1 MRNKNVIETKI
12 LYNIIRVIRDSSENL
27 RFNDVRN

>member
-1 MRNKNVIETKI
+1 MRNKNEIETKI
-12 LYNIIRVIRDSSENL
+12 LFDVRVIRDSSKNL